1 MPPIELGA
9 SRPIGAV
16 DVRVTR
22 QTSTPTEQSVQ
33 VDTTPATPT
42 TPKAVALSTALDAG
56 EAPIDTDRVA
66 TVRRAIESG
75 NYPIVPAKI
84 ADAMIAAG
92 ILLRTGQ

>member
-16 DVRVTR
+16 DVRITR
-22 QTSTPTEQSVQ
+22 PASTPTEKSVPTE
-33 VDTTPATPT
+33 VAAAAT
-42 TPKAVALSTALDAG
+42 VALSDALDAG
-56 EAPIDTDRVA
+56 DAPIDTDRVA

>member
-22 QTSTPTEQSVQ
+22 QASTPAEKSV
-33 VDTTPATPT
+33 PAEVAAAT
-42 TPKAVALSTALDAG
+42 VALSDALDAG
-56 EAPIDTDRVA
+56 DAPIDTDRVA
-66 TVRRAIESG
+66 TIRRAIESG

>member
-22 QTSTPTEQSVQ
+22 PASTPTEKSVPTE
-33 VDTTPATPT
+33 VAAAT
-42 TPKAVALSTALDAG
+42 VALSDALDAG
-56 EAPIDTDRVA
+56 DAPIDTDRVA

>member
-22 QTSTPTEQSVQ
+22 QASTPAEKPVPTE
-33 VDTTPATPT
+33 TTPAT
-42 TPKAVALSTALDAG
+42 VALSDALDAG
-56 EAPIDTDRVA
+56 DAPIDIDRVA
-66 TVRRAIESG
+66 TIRRAIESG
-75 NYPIVPAKI
+75 DYPILPAKI

>member
-22 QTSTPTEQSVQ
+22 QAPAPAEQPVQTETPS
-33 VDTTPATPT
+33 AT
-42 TPKAVALSTALDAG
+42 VALSTALEAG
-56 EAPIDTDRVA
+56 DAPINSDRVA